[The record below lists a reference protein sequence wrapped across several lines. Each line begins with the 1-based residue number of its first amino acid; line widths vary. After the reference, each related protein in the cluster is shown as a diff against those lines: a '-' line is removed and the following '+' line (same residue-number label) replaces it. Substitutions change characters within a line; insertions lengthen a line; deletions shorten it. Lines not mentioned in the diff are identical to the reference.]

1 MKRRIYKTGAALT
14 LLIVLS
20 GCAAWTSQPKASL
33 YDRLGGEE
41 TIQTVVS
48 DFIDT
53 VGADRRIQNP
63 KVQARLAEIDIGKLK
78 MHVANQVCMATGGPC
93 RYEGRNMKEAHAN
106 LGISGEEFDYVVE
119 DLVRTLDKYRVGSRE
134 KEDLLAL
141 LAPMKSDIV
150 EVASSQSPS
159 GS

>member
-1 MKRRIYKTGAALT
+1 MKSRVYKTGAALA

-20 GCAAWTSQPKASL
+20 GCAAWTSPPGASL
-33 YDRLGGEE
+33 YNRLGGEKA
-41 TIQTVVS
+41 IRTVVS

-53 VGADRRIQNP
+53 VGGDRRIQSP

-93 RYEGRNMKEAHAN
+93 KYEGRNMKEAHAN
-106 LGISGEEFDYVVE
+106 LGISGEEFGYVVD
-119 DLVRTLDKYRVGSRE
+119 DLVRTLDKYRVGARE
-134 KEDLLAL
+134 KDELLAL

-150 EVASSQSPS
+150 EVASSQ
-159 GS
+159 